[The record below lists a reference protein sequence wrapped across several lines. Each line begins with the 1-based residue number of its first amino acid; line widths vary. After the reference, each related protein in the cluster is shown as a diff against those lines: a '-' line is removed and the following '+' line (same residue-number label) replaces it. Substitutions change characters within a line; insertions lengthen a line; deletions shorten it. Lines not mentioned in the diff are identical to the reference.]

1 MLHGNSAEVEL
12 ELDVK
17 MYMAFLQSSRLQN
30 KKGTRALVILC
41 FSLCEDFDGFAVP
54 LFRVI
59 VEPNSM
65 ATALMWFIG
74 VVCRV
79 LNLPTRPPLV
89 PTPRGRYP
97 PTSVAGMNLAIS
109 LACTWLAVECIQL
122 AILQND
128 IPVQWRLS
136 WSYHWPAAG
145 DVVLVVPSRHNI

>member
-79 LNLPTRPPLV
+79 LLYR
-89 PTPRGRYP
+89 
-97 PTSVAGMNLAIS
+97 
-109 LACTWLAVECIQL
+109 
-122 AILQND
+122 
-128 IPVQWRLS
+128 
-136 WSYHWPAAG
+136 
-145 DVVLVVPSRHNI
+145 